1 MRRADSNQ
9 SEEAEFDKFSEIHD
23 SSSNLKLDSFTEDQN
38 NYELSVTKSS
48 LNIGVNSTS
57 EYIYSKSPFIGQVID
72 EKILEPL
79 DFIEIALTE
88 HSITD
93 KQVISLIVFFKDE
106 LMFSTFLIKL
116 LVFYMKIEILE
127 KLVKGKFRS

>member
-57 EYIYSKSPFIGQVID
+57 EYIYSKSPFIG
-72 EKILEPL
+72 
-79 DFIEIALTE
+79 
-88 HSITD
+88 
-93 KQVISLIVFFKDE
+93 
-106 LMFSTFLIKL
+106 
-116 LVFYMKIEILE
+116 
-127 KLVKGKFRS
+127 